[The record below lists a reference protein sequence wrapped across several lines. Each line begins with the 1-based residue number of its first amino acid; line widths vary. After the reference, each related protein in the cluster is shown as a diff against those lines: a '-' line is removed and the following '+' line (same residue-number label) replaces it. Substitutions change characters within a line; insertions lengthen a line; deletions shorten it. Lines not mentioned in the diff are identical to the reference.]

1 MFVCCVCCQVEV
13 PATSLSLVQTSP
25 TDCGASL
32 FVIKKP
38 RGRGGHSPR
47 CAAEPEKI
55 INNKYR
61 TKLGFTPIRIHNNRT
76 TEGGCCLVAKVVL
89 GGTDD
94 NIKLKLKLILLY
106 VHQELSFPLDE
117 FN

>member
-1 MFVCCVCCQVEV
+1 M
-13 PATSLSLVQTSP
+13 
-25 TDCGASL
+25 
-32 FVIKKP
+32 IKKP

-61 TKLGFTPIRIHNNRT
+61 TKPDFTPIGIHNNRT
-76 TEGGCCLVAKVVL
+76 TEDGYCLVGKVVL

-94 NIKLKLKLILLY
+94 NIKLKLKPTLLY
-106 VHQELSFPLDE
+106 INQELGFPLDE